1 MSKADLRE
9 MVLPTNVRAA
19 VLQLYAAID
28 VAETRQAV
36 NMAAQRAQGFVFG
49 LETAAAFKPDVIEM
63 LYIGFEIKT
72 NSQLAKIHQVYH
84 GEADGP

>member
-9 MVLPTNVRAA
+9 MVLPTSVRAA
-19 VLQLYAAID
+19 VLQLFAALD
-28 VAETRQAV
+28 VAETRQAL
-36 NMAAQRAQGFVFG
+36 NMAAQRTQGFVFG

-63 LYIGFEIKT
+63 LYIGFEIMT
-72 NSQLAKIHQVYH
+72 NTQLAKIQQVYY